1 VKAVV
6 GRARLRFRICGLP
19 GAWGLEFGIFHGLAF
34 AGNVRLVIPS
44 GVEESLA
51 IPLGVAISSP
61 LGIAR
66 KRGKIFRMPAV
77 ATAPMIRR
85 EIGDD
90 HICLLTFDRPESGA
104 NIFDAVTLDELNEH
118 LDFVENDASL
128 RGLSIASAKKS
139 IFIAGADLKTL
150 LQQAQSGDMR
160 GFIAKGQRIFDRLA
174 NLKIPSIAAIH
185 GASAGGGY
193 EVALACDYRVASDDP
208 ATRIGLPETTLGLIP
223 AWGGCTRLPRLIG
236 TEKAAEV
243 ILKGKLY
250 SAQEAL
256 KLGLVD
262 EVASRDQLLDRA
274 REKMR
279 AGKRKVEGR
288 APATPSSPE
297 LAPPRQTGN
306 PAPQRAY
313 EIINKTVSISPD
325 ESLRM
330 ELDAIVD
337 LGKKE
342 STQNLIR
349 NFFLAEKYKK
359 GTPSRTASE
368 RVVHAAVIGAGVM
381 GSGIAQWL
389 SSRGVTVILRDIARE
404 QIDRGLANIEKTYAD
419 AVKHGLMTEEKAKQ
433 GRARICGSTAPMEL
447 RDVRF
452 VIEAASEKMNIK
464 KEVFRE
470 LAMEAGPKT
479 IVATNTSALPVS
491 ELADVTVSPEHVI
504 GMHFFNP
511 VSRMKLVEV
520 VIAKQTSGETRE
532 RTLAFSRQ
540 IGKLPVVVRD
550 SPGFLV
556 NRVLF
561 PYLLDAAELF
571 ESGVDA
577 KRIDRALVEWGMPM
591 GPLRLIDEIGVD
603 ITIDIGNTLEK
614 AYRQRDRVPTI
625 LFWLRDQQMLG
636 RKAGAGFYKYEGK
649 TQTPNDLLVKWR
661 RGLHGEPE
669 GAEGPN
675 IPPDKH
681 RDPRLRFN
689 EEKLTHRLILLMVNE
704 AARCVEERVVDSPE
718 DADYGM
724 ILGTGFAPFRGGPL
738 RFAEHLGLKKTV
750 EELERLARREE
761 KFAPCEILRK
771 HARDGTKFY
780 ENGR

>member
-1 VKAVV
+1 
-6 GRARLRFRICGLP
+6 
-19 GAWGLEFGIFHGLAF
+19 
-34 AGNVRLVIPS
+34 
-44 GVEESLA
+44 
-51 IPLGVAISSP
+51 
-61 LGIAR
+61 
-66 KRGKIFRMPAV
+66 
-77 ATAPMIRR
+77 MIRR
-85 EIGDD
+85 DIGDD
-90 HICLLTFDRPESGA
+90 KICVLTFDRPESGA
-104 NIFDAVTLDELNEH
+104 NIFDAATLDELNEH

-128 RGLSIASAKKS
+128 RGLIIASAKKS

-150 LQQAQSGDMR
+150 LQQAQSGEMR
-160 GFIAKGQRIFDRLA
+160 EFIAKGQRIFDRFA
-174 NLKIPSIAAIH
+174 DLKIPTVAAIH

-193 EVALACDYRVASDDP
+193 EVTLACDYRIASDDP
-208 ATRIGLPETTLGLIP
+208 ATRMGLPETTLGLIP

-236 TEKAAEV
+236 VEKAAEV

-250 SAQEAL
+250 SAKEAL
-256 KLGLVD
+256 RLGLVD
-262 EVASRDQLLDRA
+262 EIAPRDQLLDRA
-274 REKMR
+274 GEKLR

-288 APATPSSPE
+288 APATSGSRE
-297 LAPPRQTGN
+297 LAPPSQRGN
-306 PAPQRAY
+306 AAPERAY
-313 EIINKTVSISPD
+313 EIISKTLSILPN
-325 ESLRM
+325 ESLQM

-337 LGKKE
+337 LGKTE
-342 STQNLIR
+342 PTQNLIR

-359 GTPSRTASE
+359 GPTSRTATE
-368 RVVHAAVIGAGVM
+368 RVIHAAVIGAGVM

-404 QIDRGLANIEKTYAD
+404 QIDRGLANIEKIYAD
-419 AVKHGLMTEEKAKQ
+419 AVKRGLMTEEKAKQ

-511 VSRMKLVEV
+511 VSRMKLIEV
-520 VIAKQTSGETRE
+520 VIAKQTSDETLE

-556 NRVLF
+556 NRLLF

-571 ESGVDA
+571 ESGLEAD
-577 KRIDRALVEWGMPM
+577 KIDSALVQWGMPM

-603 ITIDIGNTLEK
+603 ITVDIGNTLER
-614 AYRQRDRVPTI
+614 AYGKRDHVSAV
-625 LFWLRDQQMLG
+625 LLWLRDQQMLG
-636 RKAGAGFYKYEGK
+636 RKTGAGFYKYEGK
-649 TQTPNDLLVKWR
+649 THKPNESLAQWR
-661 RGLHGEPE
+661 RGLHGEAE
-669 GAEGPN
+669 GAEGSN
-675 IPPDKH
+675 IPRK
-681 RDPRLRFN
+681 LSGLN
-689 EEKLTHRLILLMVNE
+689 EEQLTNRLILLMVNE
-704 AARCVEERVVDSPE
+704 AARCVEEKVVDSPE

-738 RFAEHLGLKKTV
+738 RFAEHFGLKKV
-750 EELERLARREE
+750 VDELERLAQSEE
-761 KFAPCEILRK
+761 KFSPCEILRK
-771 HARDGTKFY
+771 HARGGTKFY
-780 ENGR
+780 E

>member
-1 VKAVV
+1 
-6 GRARLRFRICGLP
+6 
-19 GAWGLEFGIFHGLAF
+19 
-34 AGNVRLVIPS
+34 
-44 GVEESLA
+44 
-51 IPLGVAISSP
+51 
-61 LGIAR
+61 
-66 KRGKIFRMPAV
+66 
-77 ATAPMIRR
+77 MIRR
-85 EIGDD
+85 DIGDD
-90 HICLLTFDRPESGA
+90 KICVLTFDRPESGA
-104 NIFDAVTLDELNEH
+104 NIFDAATLDELNEH

-128 RGLSIASAKKS
+128 RGLIIASAKKS

-150 LQQAQSGDMR
+150 LQQAQSGEMR
-160 GFIAKGQRIFDRLA
+160 EFIAKGQRIFDRFA
-174 NLKIPSIAAIH
+174 DLKIPTVAAIH

-193 EVALACDYRVASDDP
+193 EVTLACDYRIASDDP
-208 ATRIGLPETTLGLIP
+208 ATRMGLPETTLGLIP

-236 TEKAAEV
+236 VEKAAEV

-250 SAQEAL
+250 SAKEAL
-256 KLGLVD
+256 RLGLVD
-262 EVASRDQLLDRA
+262 EIAPRDQLLDRA
-274 REKMR
+274 GEKLR

-288 APATPSSPE
+288 APATSGSRE
-297 LAPPRQTGN
+297 LAPPSQRGN
-306 PAPQRAY
+306 AAPERAY
-313 EIINKTVSISPD
+313 EIISKTLSILPN
-325 ESLRM
+325 ESLQM

-337 LGKKE
+337 LGKTE
-342 STQNLIR
+342 PTQNLIR

-359 GTPSRTASE
+359 GPTSRTATE
-368 RVVHAAVIGAGVM
+368 RVIHAAVIGAGVM

-404 QIDRGLANIEKTYAD
+404 QIDRGLANIEKIYAD
-419 AVKHGLMTEEKAKQ
+419 AVKRGLITEEKAKQ

-479 IVATNTSALPVS
+479 IIATNTSALPVS

-520 VIAKQTSGETRE
+520 VIAKQTSDETRE

-556 NRVLF
+556 NRLLF

-571 ESGVDA
+571 ESGLEAD
-577 KRIDRALVEWGMPM
+577 KIDSALVQWGMPM

-603 ITIDIGNTLEK
+603 ITVDIGNTLER
-614 AYRQRDRVPTI
+614 AYGKRDHVSAV
-625 LFWLRDQQMLG
+625 LLWLRDQQMLG
-636 RKAGAGFYKYEGK
+636 RKTGAGFHKYEGK
-649 TQTPNDLLVKWR
+649 THKPNESLAQWR
-661 RGLHGEPE
+661 RGLHGEAE
-669 GAEGPN
+669 GAEGSN
-675 IPPDKH
+675 IPRK
-681 RDPRLRFN
+681 LSGLN
-689 EEKLTHRLILLMVNE
+689 EEQLTNRLILLMVNE
-704 AARCVEERVVDSPE
+704 AARCVEEKVVDSPE

-738 RFAEHLGLKKTV
+738 RFAEHFGLKKV
-750 EELERLARREE
+750 VDELERLAQSEE
-761 KFAPCEILRK
+761 KFSPCEILRK

-780 ENGR
+780 E

>member
-1 VKAVV
+1 
-6 GRARLRFRICGLP
+6 
-19 GAWGLEFGIFHGLAF
+19 
-34 AGNVRLVIPS
+34 
-44 GVEESLA
+44 
-51 IPLGVAISSP
+51 
-61 LGIAR
+61 
-66 KRGKIFRMPAV
+66 
-77 ATAPMIRR
+77 MIRR
-85 EIGDD
+85 DIGADKT
-90 HICLLTFDRPESGA
+90 CVLTFDRPESGA
-104 NIFDAVTLDELNEH
+104 NIFDAATLDELSEH

-128 RGLSIASAKKS
+128 RGLIIASAKKS

-150 LQQAQSGDMR
+150 LQQAQSGEMR
-160 GFIAKGQRIFDRLA
+160 EFIAKGQRIFDRLA
-174 NLKIPSIAAIH
+174 HLKIPTVAAIH

-193 EVALACDYRVASDDP
+193 EVTLACDYRIASDDP

-236 TEKAAEV
+236 AEKAAEV

-256 KLGLVD
+256 RVGLVD
-262 EVASRDQLLDRA
+262 GIAPRDQLIDRA
-274 REKMR
+274 GEKLG
-279 AGKRKVEGR
+279 AGKRKVEGP
-288 APATPSSPE
+288 APATPGSAE
-297 LAPPRQTGN
+297 LAPTRQTGN

-313 EIINKTVSISPD
+313 EIINKTLSISPD

-359 GTPSRTASE
+359 GTPSRTATE

-419 AVKHGLMTEEKAKQ
+419 AVKRGLMTEEKAKQ

-511 VSRMKLVEV
+511 VSRMKLIEV
-520 VIAKQTSGETRE
+520 VIAKQTSDETRE

-571 ESGVDA
+571 ESGFEAD
-577 KRIDRALVEWGMPM
+577 KIDSALVQWGMPM

-603 ITIDIGNTLEK
+603 ITIDIGNTLER
-614 AYRQRDRVPTI
+614 AYGKRDHVSSV
-625 LFWLRDQQMLG
+625 LLWLRDQQMLG
-636 RKAGAGFYKYEGK
+636 RKTGAGFYKYEGK
-649 TQTPNDLLVKWR
+649 THKPNESLMQWRVVAGGGDPGRGEGSTKSQPGSSPPATDVDL
-661 RGLHGEPE
+661 
-669 GAEGPN
+669 A
-675 IPPDKH
+675 
-681 RDPRLRFN
+681 
-689 EEKLTHRLILLMVNE
+689 HRLVFLMVNE
-704 AARCVEERVVDSPE
+704 AARCVEEKVVDSPE

-738 RFAEHLGLKKTV
+738 RYAEHFGLKKV
-750 EELERLARREE
+750 VDELERLAQSEE
-761 KFAPCEILRK
+761 KFSACEILK
-771 HARDGTKFY
+771 KYARDGTKFY
-780 ENGR
+780 TE